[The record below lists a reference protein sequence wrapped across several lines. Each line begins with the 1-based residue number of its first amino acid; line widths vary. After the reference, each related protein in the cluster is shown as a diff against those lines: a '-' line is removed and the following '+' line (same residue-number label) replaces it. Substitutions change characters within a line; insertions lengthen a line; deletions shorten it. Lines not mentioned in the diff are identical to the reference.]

1 MAASLFEQQQQQEKT
16 LIINKT
22 QAAATVRHASAPHTP
37 QR

>member
-1 MAASLFEQQQQQEKT
+1 MTASLFEQQQQEKT

-22 QAAATVRHASAPHTP
+22 QVAATVQHASAPHTR